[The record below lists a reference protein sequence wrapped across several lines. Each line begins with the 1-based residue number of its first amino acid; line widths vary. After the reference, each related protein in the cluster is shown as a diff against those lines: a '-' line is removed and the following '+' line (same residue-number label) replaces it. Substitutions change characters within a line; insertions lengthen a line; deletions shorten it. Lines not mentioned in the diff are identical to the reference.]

1 MNVSFIHFIELL
13 LIVGIIVIVG
23 IPLFGKLPRTRPF
36 AEVDPLEEAFK
47 HLLVRKE
54 EVLLAIKELEIDLK
68 TDKVSNEDYESLRQK
83 LEEEAIIILEQ
94 IDALEKD
101 KRKGGKSSAKN
112 LLLA

>member
-1 MNVSFIHFIELL
+1 MNISFIHFIELL
-13 LIVGIIVIVG
+13 LIVGIIVVVG
-23 IPLFGKLPRTRPF
+23 IPLFGKLPKTRPF

-68 TDKVSNEDYESLRQK
+68 TDKVSNEDYDSLRQK

>member
-1 MNVSFIHFIELL
+1 MNISFIHFIELL
-13 LIVGIIVIVG
+13 LIVGVIVIVG

-68 TDKVSNEDYESLRQK
+68 TDKVSNEDYDSLRQK

>member
-1 MNVSFIHFIELL
+1 MNISFIHFIELL
-13 LIVGIIVIVG
+13 LIVGIIVVVG
-23 IPLFGKLPRTRPF
+23 IPLFGKLPKTRPF

>member
-1 MNVSFIHFIELL
+1 MNISFIHFIELL
-13 LIVGIIVIVG
+13 LIVGVVVIVG

>member
-1 MNVSFIHFIELL
+1 MNISFIHFIELL
-13 LIVGIIVIVG
+13 LIVGVIVVVG

>member
-1 MNVSFIHFIELL
+1 MNISFIHFIELL
-13 LIVGIIVIVG
+13 LIVGVIVIVG
-23 IPLFGKLPRTRPF
+23 IPLFGKLPRTCPF

>member
-1 MNVSFIHFIELL
+1 MNISFIHFIELL
-13 LIVGIIVIVG
+13 LIVGIIVVVG

-83 LEEEAIIILEQ
+83 LEGEAIIILEQ
-94 IDALEKD
+94 IDVLEKD

>member
-1 MNVSFIHFIELL
+1 MNISFIHCIELL
-13 LIVGIIVIVG
+13 LIVGVIVIVG

>member
-1 MNVSFIHFIELL
+1 MNISFIHFIELL
-13 LIVGIIVIVG
+13 LIVGIIVVVG

-68 TDKVSNEDYESLRQK
+68 TDKLSNEDYESLRQK

>member
-1 MNVSFIHFIELL
+1 MNISFIHFIELL

>member
-1 MNVSFIHFIELL
+1 
-13 LIVGIIVIVG
+13 
-23 IPLFGKLPRTRPF
+23 
-36 AEVDPLEEAFK
+36 
-47 HLLVRKE
+47 
-54 EVLLAIKELEIDLK
+54 LLAIKELEIDLK

>member
-1 MNVSFIHFIELL
+1 MNISFIHFIELL
-13 LIVGIIVIVG
+13 LIVGIIVVVG

-68 TDKVSNEDYESLRQK
+68 TDKVSNEDYDSLRQK